1 MFVFDHMLVY
11 STIQYVLLGPQ
22 KTPTL
27 FIVKQLAGDIRNN
40 HVFTMYGEEFV

>member
-11 STIQYVLLGPQ
+11 STILGVLAAPR
-22 KTPTL
+22 KTPAL

-40 HVFTMYGEEFV
+40 HVFTMYREEFV